1 MNSQD
6 RRRAAVVVLVGVLV
20 PFLIVYAGLRL
31 VPDEPP
37 AATRTDVVVGKPG
50 GEVVTPSPMATEP
63 VESAAPSAPA
73 TPDMTPAPT
82 RRATPGPTVQPTPQ
96 PTAAPAVA
104 APQPTRTAGAGTPS
118 SGTAPSSSA
127 PTPAPVT
134 AVTAAVAD
142 DAADTVAA
150 FYRRVSDGDF
160 DAAYGLWSDRM
171 KAAYPRQT
179 NLDSR
184 FAETASVTFTEL
196 RVVSQSQ
203 EAATVQTN
211 FVERYEGGGSRQ
223 FIGYWRLVLVDDAWL
238 LDEPTY

>member
-1 MNSQD
+1 
-6 RRRAAVVVLVGVLV
+6 
-20 PFLIVYAGLRL
+20 
-31 VPDEPP
+31 
-37 AATRTDVVVGKPG
+37 
-50 GEVVTPSPMATEP
+50 
-63 VESAAPSAPA
+63 
-73 TPDMTPAPT
+73 
-82 RRATPGPTVQPTPQ
+82 
-96 PTAAPAVA
+96 
-104 APQPTRTAGAGTPS
+104 
-118 SGTAPSSSA
+118 
-127 PTPAPVT
+127 
-134 AVTAAVAD
+134 VAD

-171 KAAYPRQT
+171 KAAYPRRT
-179 NLDSR
+179 NLDGR